1 MSKLTGNQHCPTDS
15 CVINHADMQSSDKEN
30 IILWFVFWF
39 YSYLVLWNTDYTAC
53 AVRCVIPVVATE
65 HHSNSKY
72 YKS

>member
-1 MSKLTGNQHCPTDS
+1 
-15 CVINHADMQSSDKEN
+15 MQSSDKEN
-30 IILWFVFWF
+30 IILRYVFLF
-39 YSYLVLWNTDYTAC
+39 YSYLVLWNTDYTGC